1 MEQESTTKHCLH
13 RSLNQSFSKENVK
26 GDFKMEQASL
36 AKRVSF
42 KKKGLGS
49 HKGVGIYAR
58 PH

>member
-1 MEQESTTKHCLH
+1 MEQESTTKHYLH
-13 RSLNQSFSKENVK
+13 RSLSQSFSKENVK

-36 AKRVSF
+36 AKKVSF
-42 KKKGLGS
+42 KKGFGS